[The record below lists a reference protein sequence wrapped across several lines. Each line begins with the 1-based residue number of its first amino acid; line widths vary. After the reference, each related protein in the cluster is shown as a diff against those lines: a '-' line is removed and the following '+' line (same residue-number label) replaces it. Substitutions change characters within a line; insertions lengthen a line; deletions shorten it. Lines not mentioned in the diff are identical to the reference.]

1 MSDWY
6 KSAIQPGDQ
15 TGSKYVYPTINLDPS
30 VLPTD
35 TERGV
40 YASHV
45 KWGKQTYQGALYFG
59 PRVVKQETNDVLEIY
74 LLDFAGHKAREAV
87 EFTLAKFLRGVM
99 DFPDLKALREQVTRD
114 IEDVRKA
121 LNEK

>member
-1 MSDWY
+1 MNEWY
-6 KSAIQPGDQ
+6 RSVIQQGDQ

-30 VLPTD
+30 VLPAQTK
-35 TERGV
+35 RGV
-40 YASHV
+40 YAGQV
-45 KWGKQTYQGALYFG
+45 KWGEQLYQGALYFG
-59 PRVVKQETNDVLEIY
+59 PRVVKQEVNDVLEIY
-74 LLDFAGHKAREAV
+74 LLDFAGHPAQDTV

-99 DFPDLKALREQVTRD
+99 DFPDLKVLRQQVTRD